1 MGDEMSIIGVNE
13 CLTLI
18 QFELKAPKNQYNSFG
33 KYKYRNCEDIQEAVK
48 PLLQKYGATLVVQD
62 EVKEC
67 RATLVTLV
75 VKDNVKEEVKECVS
89 MPYIE
94 STATFMY
101 CGDAIE
107 VKAQAGIDINR
118 KGMDVAQCFG
128 ASSSY
133 ARKYC
138 LTGLFLLDDTKD
150 ADATNTHGKD
160 EKPVAKQQD
169 TIPLSKPIKLVQV
182 TDEQVDIAIESG
194 KMMVL
199 LENVGVKYSITQE
212 QRVKLENALNNI

>member
-1 MGDEMSIIGVNE
+1 MTEELLGIIGVNE

-48 PLLQKYGATLVVQD
+48 PLLQKYGATLVIQD

-67 RATLVTLV
+67 LAI
-75 VKDNVKEEVKECVS
+75 
-89 MPYIE
+89 PYIE

-101 CGDAIE
+101 GGDAIE

>member
-1 MGDEMSIIGVNE
+1 MSDELLGIIGVNE

-67 RATLVTLV
+67 LAI
-75 VKDNVKEEVKECVS
+75 
-89 MPYIE
+89 PYIE

-101 CGDAIE
+101 GGDAIE

-160 EKPVAKQQD
+160 EKPSVARPED

-182 TDEQVDIAIESG
+182 TDEQVDIAIEAG

-199 LENVGVKYSITQE
+199 LENVGVKYSITAE
-212 QRVKLENALNNI
+212 QRTKLENALNNI

>member
-1 MGDEMSIIGVNE
+1 MTEELLGIIGVNE

-67 RATLVTLV
+67 LAI
-75 VKDNVKEEVKECVS
+75 
-89 MPYIE
+89 PYIE

-101 CGDAIE
+101 GGDAIE

-160 EKPVAKQQD
+160 EKPSVARPED

-182 TDEQVDIAIESG
+182 TDEQVNIAIESG
-194 KMMVL
+194 KMMML
-199 LENVGVKYSITQE
+199 LENVGVKYSITAE
-212 QRVKLENALNNI
+212 QRTKLENALNNI

>member
-1 MGDEMSIIGVNE
+1 MSNELLGIIGVNE

-67 RATLVTLV
+67 LAI
-75 VKDNVKEEVKECVS
+75 
-89 MPYIE
+89 PYIE

-101 CGDAIE
+101 GGDAIE

-160 EKPVAKQQD
+160 EKPSVARPED

-182 TDEQVDIAIESG
+182 TDEQVDIAIEAG

-199 LENVGVKYSITQE
+199 LENVGVKYSITAE
-212 QRVKLENALNNI
+212 QRTKLENALNKI

>member
-1 MGDEMSIIGVNE
+1 MSDELLGIIGVNE

-67 RATLVTLV
+67 LAI
-75 VKDNVKEEVKECVS
+75 
-89 MPYIE
+89 PYIE

-101 CGDAIE
+101 GGDAIE
-107 VKAQAGIDINR
+107 VKAQAGIDVNR

-160 EKPVAKQQD
+160 EKPSVAKSED

-182 TDEQVDIAIESG
+182 TDEQVDIAIEAG

-199 LENVGVKYSITQE
+199 LENVGVKYSITAE
-212 QRVKLENALNNI
+212 QRTKLENALNNI

>member
-1 MGDEMSIIGVNE
+1 METQLEIMGVNE
-13 CLTLI
+13 CLTMI
-18 QFELKAPKNQYNSFG
+18 QYELKAPKNQYNSFG

-48 PLLQKYGATLVVQD
+48 PLLAKYGATLVVQD

-67 RATLVTLV
+67 LAI
-75 VKDNVKEEVKECVS
+75 
-89 MPYIE
+89 PYIE
-94 STATFMY
+94 STATFY
-101 CGDAIE
+101 YSGDCIE

-160 EKPVAKQQD
+160 EKQAVSKAED

-182 TDEQVDIAIESG
+182 TDEQVDIAIEAG

-199 LENVGVKYSITQE
+199 LENVGVKYSITAE
-212 QRVKLENALNNI
+212 QRTKLENALNNI

>member
-1 MGDEMSIIGVNE
+1 MSDELLGIIGVNE

-67 RATLVTLV
+67 LAI
-75 VKDNVKEEVKECVS
+75 
-89 MPYIE
+89 PYIE

-101 CGDAIE
+101 GGDAIE

-160 EKPVAKQQD
+160 EKPSVARPED

-182 TDEQVDIAIESG
+182 TDEQVDIAIEAG

-199 LENVGVKYSITQE
+199 LENVGVKYSITAE
-212 QRVKLENALNNI
+212 QRTKLENALNKI

>member
-1 MGDEMSIIGVNE
+1 MTEELLGFIGVNE

-48 PLLQKYGATLVVQD
+48 PLLQKYGATLVIQD

-67 RATLVTLV
+67 LAI
-75 VKDNVKEEVKECVS
+75 
-89 MPYIE
+89 PYIE

-101 CGDAIE
+101 GGDAIE

-160 EKPVAKQQD
+160 EKPSVAKPED

-182 TDEQVDIAIESG
+182 TDEQVNIAIESG
-194 KMMVL
+194 KMMML
-199 LENVGVKYSITQE
+199 LENVGV
-212 QRVKLENALNNI
+212 

>member
-67 RATLVTLV
+67 LAI
-75 VKDNVKEEVKECVS
+75 
-89 MPYIE
+89 PYIE

>member
-1 MGDEMSIIGVNE
+1 MTEELLGIIGVNE

-48 PLLQKYGATLVVQD
+48 PLLQKYGATLVIQD

-67 RATLVTLV
+67 LAI
-75 VKDNVKEEVKECVS
+75 
-89 MPYIE
+89 PYIE

-101 CGDAIE
+101 GGDAIE

-160 EKPVAKQQD
+160 EKPVVKQQD

>member
-1 MGDEMSIIGVNE
+1 MGVYE

-48 PLLQKYGATLVVQD
+48 PLLNKYGATLVIQD

-67 RATLVTLV
+67 L
-75 VKDNVKEEVKECVS
+75 S
-89 MPYIE
+89 IPYIE

-101 CGDAIE
+101 CGDAID
-107 VKAQAGIDINR
+107 VTAQAGIDINR

>member
-1 MGDEMSIIGVNE
+1 METQLEIMGVNE
-13 CLTLI
+13 CLTMI
-18 QFELKAPKNQYNSFG
+18 QYELKAPKNQYNSFG

-48 PLLQKYGATLVVQD
+48 PLLAKYGATLVVQD

-67 RATLVTLV
+67 LAI
-75 VKDNVKEEVKECVS
+75 
-89 MPYIE
+89 PYIE
-94 STATFMY
+94 STATFY
-101 CGDAIE
+101 YSGDSIE
-107 VKAQAGIDINR
+107 VTAQAGIDINR

-160 EKPVAKQQD
+160 EKQVVSKAED

-182 TDEQVDIAIESG
+182 TDEQVDIAIEAG

-199 LENVGVKYSITQE
+199 LENVGVKYSITAE
-212 QRVKLENALNNI
+212 QRTKLENALNNI

>member
-1 MGDEMSIIGVNE
+1 MDELAIMSVNE

-48 PLLQKYGATLVVQD
+48 PLLNKYGATLVIQD

-67 RATLVTLV
+67 LAI
-75 VKDNVKEEVKECVS
+75 
-89 MPYIE
+89 PYIE

-101 CGDAIE
+101 CGDSLE
-107 VKAQAGIDINR
+107 VKAQAGIDIHR

-160 EKPVAKQQD
+160 EKPVVKQQD
-169 TIPLSKPIKLVQV
+169 TVPLSKPLKLVQV
-182 TDEQVDIAIESG
+182 TDEQVDIAIEAG

-199 LENVGVKYSITQE
+199 LENVEGKYLITEE
-212 QRVKLENALNNI
+212 QKIKLQNALNN

>member
-1 MGDEMSIIGVNE
+1 MDQESIMSVYE

-48 PLLQKYGATLVVQD
+48 PLLNKYGATLVIQD

-67 RATLVTLV
+67 L
-75 VKDNVKEEVKECVS
+75 S
-89 MPYIE
+89 IPYIE

-101 CGDAIE
+101 CGDAID
-107 VKAQAGIDINR
+107 VTAQAGIDINR

-160 EKPVAKQQD
+160 DKTAD
-169 TIPLSKPIKLVQV
+169 TIPLSKPITLVKV

-199 LENVGVKYSITQE
+199 LENVGIKYSITQE
-212 QRVKLENALNNI
+212 QRTKLENALNN

>member
-1 MGDEMSIIGVNE
+1 MDELAIMSVNE

-48 PLLQKYGATLVVQD
+48 PLLNKYGATLVIQD

-67 RATLVTLV
+67 LAI
-75 VKDNVKEEVKECVS
+75 
-89 MPYIE
+89 PYIE

-101 CGDAIE
+101 CGDALE
-107 VKAQAGIDINR
+107 VKAQAGIDIYR

-160 EKPVAKQQD
+160 EEPVVKQQD
-169 TIPLSKPIKLVQV
+169 TVPLSKPLKLVQV
-182 TDEQVDIAIESG
+182 TDEQVNIAIEAG

-199 LENVGVKYSITQE
+199 LENVEGKYLITEE
-212 QRVKLENALNNI
+212 QKIKLQNALNN

>member
-1 MGDEMSIIGVNE
+1 MNEELLGIIGVNE

-48 PLLQKYGATLVVQD
+48 PLLQKYGATLVIQD

-67 RATLVTLV
+67 LAI
-75 VKDNVKEEVKECVS
+75 
-89 MPYIE
+89 PYIE

-101 CGDAIE
+101 GGDAIE

-160 EKPVAKQQD
+160 EKPSVAKPED

-182 TDEQVDIAIESG
+182 TDEQVNIAIESG
-194 KMMVL
+194 KMMML
-199 LENVGVKYSITQE
+199 LENVGVKYSITAE
-212 QRVKLENALNNI
+212 QRTKLENALNNI

>member
-1 MGDEMSIIGVNE
+1 MESELEIIGVNE
-13 CLTLI
+13 CLTMI
-18 QFELKAPKNQYNSFG
+18 QGELKAPKNQYNSFG

-48 PLLQKYGATLVVQD
+48 PLLLKYGATLVIQD

-67 RATLVTLV
+67 LAI
-75 VKDNVKEEVKECVS
+75 
-89 MPYIE
+89 PYIE
-94 STATFMY
+94 STATFSY
-101 CGDAIE
+101 CGDSIE
-107 VKAQAGIDINR
+107 VKSQAGIDINR

-160 EKPVAKQQD
+160 EKPSVAKTED

-182 TDEQVDIAIESG
+182 TDEQVDIAIQSG

-199 LENVGVKYSITQE
+199 LENIGVKYSVTAE
-212 QRVKLENALNNI
+212 QRTKLENALNNL

>member
-1 MGDEMSIIGVNE
+1 MSDELLGIIGVNE

-67 RATLVTLV
+67 LAI
-75 VKDNVKEEVKECVS
+75 
-89 MPYIE
+89 PYIE

-101 CGDAIE
+101 GGDAIE

-160 EKPVAKQQD
+160 EKPSVAKSED

-182 TDEQVDIAIESG
+182 TDEQVDIAIEAG

-199 LENVGVKYSITQE
+199 LENVGVKYSITAE
-212 QRVKLENALNNI
+212 QRTKLENALNNI

>member
-1 MGDEMSIIGVNE
+1 MTEELLGIIGVNE

-48 PLLQKYGATLVVQD
+48 PLLQKYGATLVIQD

-67 RATLVTLV
+67 LAI
-75 VKDNVKEEVKECVS
+75 
-89 MPYIE
+89 PYIE

-101 CGDAIE
+101 GGDAIE

-160 EKPVAKQQD
+160 EKPSVAKPED

-182 TDEQVDIAIESG
+182 TDEQVNIAIESG
-194 KMMVL
+194 KMMML
-199 LENVGVKYSITQE
+199 LENVGVKYSITAE
-212 QRVKLENALNNI
+212 QRTKLENALNNI

>member
-1 MGDEMSIIGVNE
+1 MDELAIMSVNE

-48 PLLQKYGATLVVQD
+48 PLLNKYGATLVIQD

-67 RATLVTLV
+67 LAI
-75 VKDNVKEEVKECVS
+75 
-89 MPYIE
+89 PYIE

-101 CGDAIE
+101 CGDALE
-107 VKAQAGIDINR
+107 VKAQAGIDIHR

-160 EKPVAKQQD
+160 EKPVVKQQD
-169 TIPLSKPIKLVQV
+169 TVPLSKPLKLVQV
-182 TDEQVDIAIESG
+182 TDEQVNIAIEAG

-199 LENVGVKYSITQE
+199 LENVEGKYLITEE
-212 QRVKLENALNNI
+212 QKIKLQNALNN

>member
-1 MGDEMSIIGVNE
+1 MDELAIMSVNE

-48 PLLQKYGATLVVQD
+48 PLLNKYGATLVIQD

-67 RATLVTLV
+67 LAI
-75 VKDNVKEEVKECVS
+75 
-89 MPYIE
+89 PYIE

-101 CGDAIE
+101 CGDSLE
-107 VKAQAGIDINR
+107 VKAQAGIDIHR

-160 EKPVAKQQD
+160 EKPVVKQQD
-169 TIPLSKPIKLVQV
+169 TVPLSKPLKLVQV
-182 TDEQVDIAIESG
+182 TDEQVNIAIEAG

-199 LENVGVKYSITQE
+199 LENVEGKYLITEE
-212 QRVKLENALNNI
+212 QKIKLQNALNN

>member
-1 MGDEMSIIGVNE
+1 MDELAIMSVNE

-48 PLLQKYGATLVVQD
+48 PLLNKYGATLVIQD

-67 RATLVTLV
+67 LAI
-75 VKDNVKEEVKECVS
+75 
-89 MPYIE
+89 PYIE

-101 CGDAIE
+101 CGDSLE
-107 VKAQAGIDINR
+107 VKAQAGIDIHR

-169 TIPLSKPIKLVQV
+169 TVPLSKPLKLVQV
-182 TDEQVDIAIESG
+182 TDEQVNIAIEAG

-199 LENVGVKYSITQE
+199 LENVEGKYLITEE
-212 QRVKLENALNNI
+212 QKIKLQNALNN

>member
-1 MGDEMSIIGVNE
+1 MSEELGIITVNE

-62 EVKEC
+62 EVKEVL
-67 RATLVTLV
+67 AI
-75 VKDNVKEEVKECVS
+75 
-89 MPYIE
+89 PYIE

-160 EKPVAKQQD
+160 EKPSVAKPED

-182 TDEQVDIAIESG
+182 TDEQVNIAIESG
-194 KMMVL
+194 KMMML
-199 LENVGVKYSITQE
+199 LENVGVKYSITAE
-212 QRVKLENALNNI
+212 QRTKLENALNNI

>member
-1 MGDEMSIIGVNE
+1 MTEELLGIIGVNE

-48 PLLQKYGATLVVQD
+48 PLLQKYGATLVIQD

-67 RATLVTLV
+67 LAI
-75 VKDNVKEEVKECVS
+75 
-89 MPYIE
+89 PYIE

-101 CGDAIE
+101 GGDAIE

-160 EKPVAKQQD
+160 EKPSVARPED

-182 TDEQVDIAIESG
+182 TDEQVNIAIEAG
-194 KMMVL
+194 KMMML
-199 LENVGVKYSITQE
+199 LENVGVKYSITAE
-212 QRVKLENALNNI
+212 QRTKLENALNNI

>member
-1 MGDEMSIIGVNE
+1 MTEELLGIIGVNE

-33 KYKYRNCEDIQEAVK
+33 KYKHRNCEDIQEAVK
-48 PLLQKYGATLVVQD
+48 PLLQKYGATLVIQD

-67 RATLVTLV
+67 LAI
-75 VKDNVKEEVKECVS
+75 
-89 MPYIE
+89 PYIE

-101 CGDAIE
+101 GGDAIE

-118 KGMDVAQCFG
+118 KGMDVSQCFG

-150 ADATNTHGKD
+150 ADATNTNGKD
-160 EKPVAKQQD
+160 EKQSVAKPED

-182 TDEQVDIAIESG
+182 TDEQVNIAIESG
-194 KMMVL
+194 KMMML
-199 LENVGVKYSITQE
+199 LENVGVKYSITAE
-212 QRVKLENALNNI
+212 QRTKLENALNNI

>member
-1 MGDEMSIIGVNE
+1 MTEELLGIIGVNE

-48 PLLQKYGATLVVQD
+48 PLLQKYGATLVIQD

-67 RATLVTLV
+67 LAI
-75 VKDNVKEEVKECVS
+75 
-89 MPYIE
+89 PYIE

-101 CGDAIE
+101 GGDAIE

-160 EKPVAKQQD
+160 EKPSVAKPED

-182 TDEQVDIAIESG
+182 TDEQVNIAIESG
-194 KMMVL
+194 KMMML
-199 LENVGVKYSITQE
+199 LENVGVKYSVTAE
-212 QRVKLENALNNI
+212 QRTKLENALNNI

>member
-1 MGDEMSIIGVNE
+1 MDEFAIMSVNE

-48 PLLQKYGATLVVQD
+48 PLLNKYGATLVIQD

-67 RATLVTLV
+67 LAI
-75 VKDNVKEEVKECVS
+75 
-89 MPYIE
+89 PYIE

-101 CGDAIE
+101 CGDSLE
-107 VKAQAGIDINR
+107 VKAQAGIDIHR

-160 EKPVAKQQD
+160 EKPVVKQQD
-169 TIPLSKPIKLVQV
+169 TVPLSKPLKLVQV
-182 TDEQVDIAIESG
+182 TDEQVNIAIEAG

-199 LENVGVKYSITQE
+199 LENVEGKYLITEE
-212 QRVKLENALNNI
+212 QKIKLQNALNN

>member
-1 MGDEMSIIGVNE
+1 MTEELLGIIGVNE

-48 PLLQKYGATLVVQD
+48 PLLQKYGATLVIQD

-67 RATLVTLV
+67 LAI
-75 VKDNVKEEVKECVS
+75 
-89 MPYIE
+89 PYIE

-101 CGDAIE
+101 GGDAIE

-118 KGMDVAQCFG
+118 KGMDVAQCFC

-160 EKPVAKQQD
+160 EKPSVAKPED

-182 TDEQVDIAIESG
+182 TDEQVNIAIESG
-194 KMMVL
+194 KMMML
-199 LENVGVKYSITQE
+199 LENVGIKYSITAE
-212 QRVKLENALNNI
+212 QRTKLENALNNI

>member
-1 MGDEMSIIGVNE
+1 MSEELLGIIGVNE

-67 RATLVTLV
+67 LAI
-75 VKDNVKEEVKECVS
+75 
-89 MPYIE
+89 PYIE

-101 CGDAIE
+101 GADAIE

-160 EKPVAKQQD
+160 EKPSVARPED

-182 TDEQVDIAIESG
+182 TDEQVNIAIESG
-194 KMMVL
+194 KMMML
-199 LENVGVKYSITQE
+199 LENVGVKYSITAE
-212 QRVKLENALNNI
+212 QRTKLENALNNI

>member
-1 MGDEMSIIGVNE
+1 MSEELGIITVNE

-62 EVKEC
+62 EVKEVL
-67 RATLVTLV
+67 AI
-75 VKDNVKEEVKECVS
+75 
-89 MPYIE
+89 PYIE

-160 EKPVAKQQD
+160 EKAVSPRPQD
-169 TIPLSKPIKLVQV
+169 TVPLSKPLKLVQV
-182 TDEQVDIAIESG
+182 TDEQVNIAIEAG

-199 LENVGVKYSITQE
+199 LENVEGKYLITEE
-212 QRVKLENALNNI
+212 QKIKLQNALNNI